1 MGLSDIP
8 AEEVTIAKL
17 LMRLRTSEGEI
28 LIDGQDIRKITQDD
42 LLGILIFLRT
52 CFVSPGVRDNIASS
66 RKQNEKII
74 AVAKKLMRMNL
85 FQNCLMATTPRSA
98 SGG

>member
-42 LLGILIFLRT
+42 L
-52 CFVSPGVRDNIASS
+52 
-66 RKQNEKII
+66 RKYSYISQ
-74 AVAKKLMRMNL
+74 NL
-85 FQNCLMATTPRSA
+85 FCFTGRQ
-98 SGG
+98 G